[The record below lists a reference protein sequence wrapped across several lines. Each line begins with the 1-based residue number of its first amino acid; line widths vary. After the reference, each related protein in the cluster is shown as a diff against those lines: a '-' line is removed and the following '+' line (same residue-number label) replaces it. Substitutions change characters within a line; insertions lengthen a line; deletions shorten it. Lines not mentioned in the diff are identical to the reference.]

1 MFTIT
6 AKQMHGHDTEFN
18 IDWFD
23 QLVIHRLFWRCGKM
37 KERTHSRLVDYEV
50 LTSWQRSETDKLSLI
65 S

>member
-23 QLVIHRLFWRCGKM
+23 QLIGYSPVILAMWKN
-37 KERTHSRLVDYEV
+37 ERDDTLKTRGLRGVN
-50 LTSWQRSETDKLSLI
+50 
-65 S
+65 